1 MTGLAGK
8 HPYEREKGSPALTTS
23 QIQEYMPELPGW
35 TVENGRLVREVTVK
49 NFGAALDLVN
59 RIGRLAEQENHHPDI
74 CIRRWNHVRVEF
86 YTHTVEG
93 LTENDLIMAAKINR
107 LEGMEPKD
115 QS

>member
-1 MTGLAGK
+1 MTGLADK
-8 HPYEREKGSPALTTS
+8 HPYEREKGTPALTTS
-23 QIQEYMPELPGW
+23 EIQEAMPELPGW

-49 NFGAALDLVN
+49 NFAAALDLVN
-59 RIGRLAEQENHHPDI
+59 RLGHLAEQENHHPDI

-107 LEGMEPKD
+107 LEGMEPPS